1 MSLAWSFSGCIRNYL
16 GCWGSMLTHVNIAC
30 KDRRTAENLDND
42 STQPPDDSSTEGVLV
57 NEKGL
62 RESFSLQRVL

>member
-1 MSLAWSFSGCIRNYL
+1 
-16 GCWGSMLTHVNIAC
+16 MLTHVNIAC